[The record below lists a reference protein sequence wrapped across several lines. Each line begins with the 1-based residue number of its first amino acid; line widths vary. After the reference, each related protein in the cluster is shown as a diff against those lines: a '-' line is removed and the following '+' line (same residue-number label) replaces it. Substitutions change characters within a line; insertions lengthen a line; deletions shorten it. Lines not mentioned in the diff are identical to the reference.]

1 MRGDLKEYKAYIFD
15 MDGTLVSSEKL
26 KGTAISKACSRF
38 GGDIDVNIY
47 KEVMGGSWEVVANHF
62 FEKAKISPNMDE
74 FVSEY
79 SIIYKELLSQDL
91 KLTPNAKE
99 FLAELSK
106 MGKKIGL
113 VSSSFAWM
121 INQILEQLQLSDFFD
136 VVISKEDVKNHK
148 PDPEAYML
156 ALNRL
161 SLPSSDV
168 LVFEDTQAGIL
179 SAKRANCDVIA
190 IEHEFNSNNNLS
202 LSLRVIKDFSEVMND
217 TLNFKNI

>member
-1 MRGDLKEYKAYIFD
+1 MKEYKGYLFD

-26 KGTAISKACSRF
+26 KGTAISKACSQF
-38 GGDIDVNIY
+38 GGDVDLNVY

-62 FEKAKISPNMDE
+62 FEIAKISPNMED

-79 SIIYKELLSQDL
+79 SIIYKELLRHDL

-99 FLAELSK
+99 FLTELSEK
-106 MGKKIGL
+106 GKKIGL

-121 INQILEQLQLSDFFD
+121 INQILEQLQLSDYFD
-136 VVISKEDVKNHK
+136 IVVTKEDVTNHK
-148 PDPEAYML
+148 PDPEAYLL

-161 SLPSSDV
+161 SLSSTDV
-168 LVFEDTQAGIL
+168 LIFEDTQAGLL
-179 SAKRANCDVIA
+179 SAKGANCDVIA

-202 LSLRVIKDFSEVMND
+202 LSLKVIKDFSEVMNN
-217 TLNFKNI
+217 TLNLKQS

>member
-1 MRGDLKEYKAYIFD
+1 MRENLKEYKAYLFD

-38 GGDIDVNIY
+38 GGDVDVNVY

-62 FEKAKISPNMDE
+62 FEIAKISPNMEE

-79 SIIYKELLSQDL
+79 SIIYKELLRHNL

-99 FLAELSK
+99 FLIELSEK
-106 MGKKIGL
+106 GKKIGI
-113 VSSSFAWM
+113 VSSSFSWM
-121 INQILEQLQLSDFFD
+121 INQILEQLHLSDYFD
-136 VVISKEDVKNHK
+136 IVIAKEDVKNHK
-148 PDPEAYML
+148 PHPEAYLL

-161 SLPSSDV
+161 SLTSSDV
-168 LVFEDTQAGIL
+168 LIFEDSQAGLL
-179 SAKRANCDVIA
+179 SAKGANCDAIA

-202 LSLRVIKDFSEVMND
+202 LSLKVIKDFSEVMNN
-217 TLNFKNI
+217 TLNFKQN

>member
-1 MRGDLKEYKAYIFD
+1 
-15 MDGTLVSSEKL
+15 
-26 KGTAISKACSRF
+26 
-38 GGDIDVNIY
+38 
-47 KEVMGGSWEVVANHF
+47 
-62 FEKAKISPNMDE
+62 MDE

-113 VSSSFAWM
+113 VSSSFPWM

-168 LVFEDTQAGIL
+168 LVFEDTQAGLL